1 MQELKGENLQV
12 VDISEPHE
20 PLGLDYGLISGLF
33 RKLPEKEA
41 SAILFKLIEDIIHS
55 ISQAEQDYYCA
66 ENKEFSTALNP
77 IRSSSNRVGFMRLA
91 CVASDA
97 QLALDH
103 GDRIALSAIVLRLL
117 RVGEQSLDAIWDGQF
132 QHY

>member
-1 MQELKGENLQV
+1 MQELKGENMQV

-55 ISQAEQDYYCA
+55 ISQAEQAYYCA
-66 ENKEFSTALNP
+66 ENKEFSTALHS
-77 IRSSSNRVGFMRLA
+77 IRSL
-91 CVASDA
+91 
-97 QLALDH
+97 
-103 GDRIALSAIVLRLL
+103 
-117 RVGEQSLDAIWDGQF
+117 
-132 QHY
+132 